1 MSNSDNE
8 KRNAQLTGDGAISQ
22 SSGDALG
29 AGAVKVGGDIAGDVV
44 TGTKIVIYQ
53 GREVSIPAPEAIAA
67 HRKALRV
74 RLERA
79 ALERWGGMGVYIR
92 EEGASL
98 PIQASPYEQGAL
110 GPRAD
115 LLDTLKAADRLLVL
129 GEPGAG
135 KTVALERLAWELCN
149 GNAPTVPVLVRLFHY
164 AGTPLQDWVRATL
177 QATAHLR
184 LDDDSALAAFLKAG
198 DDARCTFLFDGL
210 NEVPPPYRDRLQDEL
225 VRWMAAYPRHPVI
238 LTSRAQD
245 ELWRRLRD
253 TVGQTMVVQPIADA
267 QAQDYLEAHLQEKGR
282 DLHAHLDERLRVMA
296 RTPLILWLIKE
307 AGQQGESVPGNRGE
321 LYERFVSRM
330 LRRDTERRMDA
341 AIPERRKRDTLSAL
355 AYHLSVE
362 QRLTCAREE
371 AEAVAARVLADAA
384 EARTVIDACARH
396 GLLAGDENVWF
407 APHQTVQEY
416 FAAQALLAHWQKEQQ
431 QPGLRRWWGRARR
444 QSILHLARDDW
455 WAEPFV
461 QMAGLVDATDTLAR
475 GLARENPWLAW
486 WCVEEGRGVSE
497 ETRTVVETRSTK
509 LLQSSNVTDRR
520 RAVTALAQMKNER
533 IAEPLIRAAG
543 DDDAEVAQLAIRAL
557 GDLGKAIWPQILAA
571 AQNRELWK
579 GMVRYVMAYPDPT
592 LCARVPMRALEEL
605 LGFPVM
611 WVPAGPFLMGS
622 DKTRDPQA
630 YDNELPQHE
639 VTLPD
644 YWIAKMPVTV
654 AQFRE
659 FAAEY
664 RWTDQRSLQGPGDHP
679 TVRMTWHDA
688 LAYCRWL
695 RGKTGLPV
703 TLPSEA
709 EWEKAARGTDGRL
722 YPWGDEPPDN
732 SRCNFADNERGKTP
746 VGRYSPRGDSPYGC
760 VDMAGNVME
769 LTRSHWKDYPYQT
782 NNGREDLT
790 AGDDVR
796 RAIRGGTFQSS
807 DARYVRCAFR
817 RGSYP
822 GRHLYVV
829 GFRVVVSPSA

>member
-1 MSNSDNE
+1 MSNSDEE
-8 KRNAQLTGDGAISQ
+8 KRNVQLTGDGAISQ
-22 SSGDALG
+22 GNGDALG
-29 AGAVKVGGDIAGDVV
+29 AGAVKVSGNVGGDVV
-44 TGTKIVIYQ
+44 TGTKIMIYQ
-53 GREVSIPAPEAIAA
+53 GREVTIPSPEAIAA
-67 HRKALRV
+67 HRKTLRTQ
-74 RLERA
+74 LERA

-98 PIQASPYEQGAL
+98 PIQASPYEQGEI

-115 LLDTLKAADRLLVL
+115 LLDTLKSTGRLLVL

-149 GNAPTVPVLVRLFHY
+149 GDAPTVPVLVRLFHY

-198 DDARCTFLFDGL
+198 GDARCTFLFDGL

-253 TVGQTMVVQPIADA
+253 TVGQTVVVQPIADA
-267 QAQDYLEAHLQEKGR
+267 QAQSYLEAHLQEKGR
-282 DLHAHLDERLRVMA
+282 DLYTRLDERLRVMA

-341 AIPERRKRDTLSAL
+341 TIPERHKRETLSAL

-371 AEAVAARVLADAA
+371 AEEIAAQALAGAA

-396 GLLAGDENVWF
+396 GLLAGDENLWF

-416 FAAQALLAHWQKEQQ
+416 FAAQALRARWQNERQ
-431 QPGLRRWWGRARR
+431 QPALQRWWGRARG
-444 QSILHLARDDW
+444 QSILRLARDDW

-461 QMAGLVDATDTLAR
+461 QMAGLVDGTDTLAR

-486 WCVEEGRGVSE
+486 WCVEEGRDVSA
-497 ETRTVVETRSTK
+497 ETRSVVETRSTK
-509 LLQSSNVTDRR
+509 LLQSNSVTDRR

-533 IAEPLIRAAG
+533 IAEPLIRAAV
-543 DDDAEVAQLAIRAL
+543 DNDAETAHLAVRAL

-592 LCARVPMRALEEL
+592 LCAEVPVRALEEL
-605 LGFPVM
+605 LGFPVVR
-611 WVPAGPFLMGS
+611 VPAGPFLMGS

-644 YWIAKMPVTV
+644 YWIAKTPVTV
-654 AQFRE
+654 AQFRD
-659 FAAEY
+659 FAAEH
-664 RWTDQRSLQGPGDHP
+664 RWANQKSLQGPDDHP
-679 TVRMTWHDA
+679 MMPVTWDDA

-695 RGKTGLPV
+695 KGKTGLPV

-709 EWEKAARGTDGRL
+709 EWEKAARGTDGRI
-722 YPWGDEPPDN
+722 YPWGDEPPDK
-732 SRCNFADNERGKTP
+732 SRCNFELNEVGATP
-746 VGRYSPRGDSPYGC
+746 VGRYSPRGDSLYGC
-760 VDMAGNVME
+760 VDMAGNVWE
-769 LTRSHWKDYPYQT
+769 WTRSRWGRLYPYRADD
-782 NNGREDLT
+782 GREDLA
-790 AGDDVR
+790 AGNNIPRVC
-796 RAIRGGTFQSS
+796 RGGALDS
-807 DARYVRCAFR
+807 DGRRVRCAYR
-817 RGSYP
+817 YDNIPNYR
-822 GRHLYVV
+822 LYFF
-829 GFRVVVSPSA
+829 GLRVVVSPSG

>member
-1 MSNSDNE
+1 MSNSDDE
-8 KRNAQLTGDGAISQ
+8 KRNVQLTGDGAISQ
-22 SSGDALG
+22 GSGDAIG
-29 AGAVKVGGDIAGDVV
+29 ARGVKAHDVNGDVI

-53 GREVSIPAPEAIAA
+53 GREVTIPSSEAVAA
-67 HRKALRV
+67 HRKALRAQ
-74 RLERA
+74 LERA

-115 LLDTLKAADRLLVL
+115 LLDTIKAADRLLVL

-149 GNAPTVPVLVRLFHY
+149 GDGLTVPVLIRLFRYAEKSLLEWVRL
-164 AGTPLQDWVRATL
+164 TL
-177 QATAHLR
+177 QQLGHLR
-184 LDDDSALAAFLKAG
+184 LLDAQSVEAFLLESQV
-198 DDARCTFLFDGL
+198 RCFFLFDGL
-210 NEVPPPYRDRLQDEL
+210 NEVSPDYRDRLVEEL
-225 VRWMAAYPRHPVI
+225 ALWRYPRHPVI

-253 TVGQTMVVQPIADA
+253 TVGQTVVVQPIADA
-267 QAQDYLEAHLQEKGR
+267 QAQNYLEAHLQEKGR
-282 DLHAHLDERLRVMA
+282 ALYARLDERLRVMA

-341 AIPERRKRDTLSAL
+341 AISERHKRDALRAL

-371 AEAVAARVLADAA
+371 AEEIAARVLAGTA

-396 GLLAGDENVWF
+396 GLLAVDENLWF

-416 FAAQALLAHWQKEQQ
+416 FAAQALRARWQNEQQ
-431 QPGLRRWWGRARR
+431 QPALQRWWGRARG

-461 QMAGLVDATDTLAR
+461 QMAGLVDGTDTLAR
-475 GLARENPWLAW
+475 ALARENPWLAW
-486 WCVEEGRGVSE
+486 WCVEEGRSVRE
-497 ETRTVVETRSTK
+497 ETRAVVETRSTK
-509 LLQSSNVTDRR
+509 LLQSNSVTDRR

-533 IAEPLIRAAG
+533 IAAPLIRAAG
-543 DDDAEVAQLAIRAL
+543 DDDVEIAQLAIRAL

-571 AQNRELWK
+571 AQNRERWK
-579 GMVRYVMAYPDPT
+579 GMVRYVMAYPNPT
-592 LCARVPMRALEEL
+592 LCAKVPVRALEEL
-605 LGFPVM
+605 LGFPVV
-611 WVPAGPFLMGS
+611 WIPAGTFLMGS

-630 YDNELPQHE
+630 YDDELPQHE
-639 VTLPD
+639 VTLPN
-644 YWIAKMPVTV
+644 YWIAKTPVTV
-654 AQFRE
+654 AQFRD
-659 FAAEY
+659 FAAEH
-664 RWTDQRSLQGPGDHP
+664 RWADQGSLQGPGDHP
-679 TVRMTWHDA
+679 MVDVTWNDA

-695 RGKTGLPV
+695 KGKTGLPM

-709 EWEKAARGTDGRL
+709 EWEKAARSTAGRI
-722 YPWGDEPPDN
+722 YPWGDEPPDKT
-732 SRCNFADNERGKTP
+732 RCNFDGNEGRTTP
-746 VGRYSPRGDSPYGC
+746 VGQYSPQGDSPYGC
-760 VDMAGNVME
+760 VDMAGNVRE
-769 LTRSHWKDYPYQT
+769 WTRSHWGKDYPYRADD
-782 NNGREDLT
+782 GREDLT
-790 AGDDVR
+790 AGNDVPR
-796 RAIRGGTFQSS
+796 VFRGGTFR
-807 DARYVRCAFR
+807 DYERRVRCACR
-817 RGSYP
+817 RYNP
-822 GRHLYVV
+822 PNYRHRNV
-829 GFRVVVSPSA
+829 GFRVVVSPFA